1 MQDTVHANHF
11 PTDQHSI
18 NHLLNCCRIMTR
30 IMPFVFE
37 SPEHTEWEERFFWT
51 PRQVEKE
58 KKNPEDK
65 PEYETLPCRGE
76 LLLDLTIQALFLAG
90 FTIPIALATK
100 ESKVNYM
107 IWENGVGSSLPITTY
122 KDNEANRTEVLR
134 LLVVLLS
141 RSMYVLPS
149 QLLLKED
156 LWLRYVA
163 VKTERKIVLVIL
175 CSLLNTIC
183 NYDPTGWV
191 PYNHVVGVGP
201 REQLVSF
208 CLTALLILLDYRS
221 PQQAETMRQ
230 QEQLQSPTS
239 HKRAE
244 LLALENPDAIPRTS
258 MELEVF
264 TPGTTDPHHHKVDEN
279 AFRHYMSKMHRK
291 QDFEFLMVG
300 IYRLLSN
307 PMTAANTYLPGSTKR
322 VSCFIDVVMLCWRLI
337 ETNPRFIKHLVETE
351 RALDLT
357 VALIFY
363 AMDNKDKM
371 TQIGLVRMCAFI
383 LQTLSSEKE
392 YCVKL
397 NKPFTTHASLPNVI
411 RLYAFNG
418 TYADFLIISIY
429 TLISSTQGRLS
440 ALYPAFM
447 LTIANISSYVS
458 HLGVTTSSKLISMF
472 HSMASPTF
480 LLADEYNPQLTCYLL
495 ETLNNLIHYHY
506 AENLNLV
513 YAVVLHH
520 DYFDKLSKLTFTDA
534 VAEVNRVRQMRERKS
549 AEEDKEDHKED
560 KEEEEDREVQA
571 EEKPKLSY
579 AAVVASNLPSNEA
592 GSSNPVEP
600 ARRDSTNTL
609 SAYPTRQGFVP
620 NEQWMSYW
628 KSKFPLLTL
637 SALNEQLVPKMEEK
651 SVEQGMSLESLMEF
665 LKTLPVD
672 LPDEEKEIYIRKFQW
687 GEALVIWFR
696 SMLWGQNYVSTMK
709 EYGPWNG
716 TLVKLFQIKA
726 E

>member
-51 PRQVEKE
+51 PRQVEK

-122 KDNEANRTEVLR
+122 KDNEANRTEVLVYWWSCYR
-134 LLVVLLS
+134 
-141 RSMYVLPS
+141 
-149 QLLLKED
+149 
-156 LWLRYVA
+156 
-163 VKTERKIVLVIL
+163 
-175 CSLLNTIC
+175 
-183 NYDPTGWV
+183 DP
-191 PYNHVVGVGP
+191 
-201 REQLVSF
+201 
-208 CLTALLILLDYRS
+208 C
-221 PQQAETMRQ
+221 MK
-230 QEQLQSPTS
+230 QLQSPTS